1 MNGTKWLDGAA
12 AKGTPQMLGRESRAY
27 RHLSRVPGSQ

>member
-12 AKGTPQMLGRESRAY
+12 AESTPQMLSRESRAY
-27 RHLSRVPGSQ
+27 SQLSRVPGCQ